1 MPYGGGSRPSKAFRH
16 FLGSTLLL
24 VGSVVVGLG
33 LSEGFFTLLLARPRL
48 LRGMPAGTVSHLR
61 RLYLAH
67 DRNLI
72 QAMPCC
78 AQFDPQLFYTLRPGR
93 FHFENRE
100 FDDEFDV
107 NTLGLRDAEGALHD
121 PELVVLGDSYAMGWG
136 VPQDE
141 TMARL
146 IQRETGL
153 RALNAGIAGYGTVR
167 EMRLLDRIETAT
179 LRYLVIQYCDDD
191 ILETRPFA
199 NHDDVLE
206 VRDQRQYRQDV
217 RRAERRKRYWL
228 GRRTYEFL
236 HDVFFPTP
244 EPEFRHASPEEH
256 ARYFVNALLHAG
268 RTDLSRVRLVT
279 FEILQTRTVDGVF
292 ALALRREIASEKYPP
307 WVRDMIVLDLT
318 GRLGPEHYYDLD
330 DHLRPEGQKI
340 VAAAV
345 SEAIR
350 RESAP

>member
-1 MPYGGGSRPSKAFRH
+1 
-16 FLGSTLLL
+16 
-24 VGSVVVGLG
+24 VVGLAV
-33 LSEGFFTLLLARPRL
+33 SEGFFTLLLARPWL
-48 LRGMPAGTVSHLR
+48 LRSMPAGTVSHVR

-107 NTLGLRDAEGALHD
+107 NSLGLRDTEAALRD
-121 PELVVLGDSYAMGWG
+121 PQVVVLGDSYAMGWG
-136 VPQDE
+136 VRQDE
-141 TMARL
+141 TMAKR
-146 IQRETGL
+146 IEGATGL

-167 EMRLLDRIETAT
+167 ELRLLDRIETAA

-191 ILETRPFA
+191 ILETRPFF

-217 RRAERRKRYWL
+217 RRAERRKRYWP
-228 GRRTYEFL
+228 GRRTYEFV
-236 HDVFFPTP
+236 HDVLFPTP
-244 EPEFRHASPEEH
+244 EPEFKRASPEDH
-256 ARYFVNALLHAG
+256 ARYFANALLYAG
-268 RTDLSRVRLVT
+268 RTDLSHVRVVV
-279 FEILQTRTVDGVF
+279 FEIRQDRTVDGAF

-307 WVRDMIVLDLT
+307 FVRDMTVLDLT
-318 GRLGPEHYYDLD
+318 SRLKPEHYYDLD
-330 DHLRPEGQKI
+330 DHLRPEGQRV

-350 RESAP
+350 REGLGS